1 MANDPHRVLGLAPA
15 ASAAEIKRAYRA
27 LAKANH
33 PDSAG
38 ESALPRFLAIQAA
51 YEQLTGIRGSP
62 GGSRP
67 GAGPAKPWKADPARA
82 REARDRARPG
92 EARGNDPRAEE
103 PGGRARQR
111 GPDRPSGNSGSRGPA
126 GGPGSSPGGPRRRAT
141 KKATFGST
149 TYGEARDP
157 ADPIEPADPAWE
169 GASWYGPSSGEY
181 WRINPR
187 EYADPR
193 KHGPEYQARAAE
205 RAARSGARADA
216 RAAGHD
222 KATPDSA
229 GPRGDEPRAA
239 EPRTAEPRTAEP
251 RTGHDHGQ
259 AARTHRARTEAA
271 PGADPERPAR
281 GRAARSAQWVADVR
295 AADARAA
302 DARAAS
308 SRAAAA
314 AAATS
319 APPRYDDTN
328 GHDTVAAPAAPW
340 AFPSGLARLDAGPFR
355 RIGLALIAWPP
366 LGIGAAAVIGE
377 ATGCAAFSATCTS
390 TAQLYPWAAQ
400 AGIIAVL
407 AIAPAIAR
415 LLAGGTAAVIV
426 LAFPAAAALSASG
439 ANYDR
444 TYGPASLIAVLALG
458 WIVGVA
464 AMTVRALRMRSRG

>member
-1 MANDPHRVLGLAPA
+1 MANDPHRVLGLTPA

-38 ESALPRFLAIQAA
+38 ETALPRFLAIQAA
-51 YEQLTGIRGSP
+51 YEQLTGIRGSSVR
-62 GGSRP
+62 SRA
-67 GAGPAKPWKADPARA
+67 GAAPATPWKADPARA
-82 REARDRARPG
+82 REARDRARPR
-92 EARGNDPRAEE
+92 EARGNDPGAGE
-103 PGGRARQR
+103 PGGRTRER
-111 GPDRPSGNSGSRGPA
+111 GPDRPSGSSGSRGPA
-126 GGPGSSPGGPRRRAT
+126 GGPNRSPGGPRRRAT

-149 TYGEARDP
+149 TYGEVRDP
-157 ADPIEPADPAWE
+157 ADPAEPADPAWE

-205 RAARSGARADA
+205 RAARSGARAES
-216 RAAGHD
+216 RAVGD
-222 KATPDSA
+222 DGKAAPGTA
-229 GPRGDEPRAA
+229 GPRGA
-239 EPRTAEPRTAEP
+239 EPRTAEPGSAD
-251 RTGHDHGQ
+251 HHGQ

-271 PGADPERPAR
+271 TGVDAQ
-281 GRAARSAQWVADVR
+281 RAARGGRARATASAQR
-295 AADARAA
+295 ATEARAA
-302 DARAAS
+302 AARAAS
-308 SRAAAA
+308 SRAAEAA

-319 APPRYDDTN
+319 APPRYDETN
-328 GHDTVAAPAAPW
+328 GYDTVAAPAALW

-400 AGIIAVL
+400 AAIIAVL
-407 AIAPAIAR
+407 AIVPAIAR

-458 WIVGVA
+458 WIAGVA
-464 AMTVRALRMRSRG
+464 AMTVRALRMRTRG